1 MGTHKGQEHFGRL
14 LCGGKVIL
22 SSPNRNQP
30 APAYRVSQSRLAKYP
45 ANKPPPG
52 NGRHRSSLFSEPANE
67 MEISHFVP
75 EFGRFEASHNLFLS
89 IGV

>member
-1 MGTHKGQEHFGRL
+1 MGTHKGKEHFGRL

-30 APAYRVSQSRLAKYP
+30 ESADGVRQSMPANYP
-45 ANKPPPG
+45 AGKTPLG
-52 NGRHRSSLFSEPANE
+52 NGSHRSSLFSEPANE

>member
-30 APAYRVSQSRLAKYP
+30 ESADGVRQSTP
-45 ANKPPPG
+45 ANYLAGKTPLG
-52 NGRHRSSLFSEPANE
+52 NGRDRSSLFSEPANE

-75 EFGRFEASHNLFLS
+75 EFGRFEVSHNLFLS

>member
-14 LCGGKVIL
+14 VCGGKVIL

-30 APAYRVSQSRLAKYP
+30 ESADGVRQSMPVNYP
-45 ANKPPPG
+45 AG
-52 NGRHRSSLFSEPANE
+52 NGSHRSSLFSEPANE

-75 EFGRFEASHNLFLS
+75 EFGRFEVSHNLFLS

>member
-1 MGTHKGQEHFGRL
+1 M
-14 LCGGKVIL
+14 
-22 SSPNRNQP
+22 P
-30 APAYRVSQSRLAKYP
+30 ANYP
-45 ANKPPPG
+45 AGKTPLG
-52 NGRHRSSLFSEPANE
+52 NGSHRSSLFSEPANE